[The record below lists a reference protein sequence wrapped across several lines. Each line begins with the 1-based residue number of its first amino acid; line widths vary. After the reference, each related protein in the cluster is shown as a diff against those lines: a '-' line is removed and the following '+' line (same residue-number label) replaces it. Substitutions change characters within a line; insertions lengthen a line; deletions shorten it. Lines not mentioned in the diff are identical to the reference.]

1 MALGKGIPVIN
12 GFDLNSKL
20 PLDSRTVADT
30 MEEMNKL
37 VTDGSVGDGQL
48 CYCKADKK
56 LYVLKEG
63 AWSEAG
69 GGGGGQ
75 IIDLNGQID
84 PNDNTK
90 ITQEG
95 YDLIQQAYEN
105 NTLLGISFVMFDTI
119 EAVCMFDYVS
129 LDIETMTN
137 TYCFKFEAGE
147 TIIFKIKS
155 DLTMVQSAQSSI
167 AVYSQFTDLWYEG
180 DYVSAIMS
188 NETIYKIPYTLI
200 YSRKDEYQN
209 ERLQFKND
217 TYDKTIYNIPTLPS
231 DASTKNYALNSVNG
245 ALTWNTIGNGLEIK
259 DGVIKVKQETQVFN
273 LNSENVI
280 PFYNTDLSSML
291 GYKLKITNN
300 TNAKTYGKT
309 FIEKLLNKDKYNK
322 IAKAS
327 ISLLEP
333 NTLNLYCE
341 ITNLYPIVTNGSAPS
356 LYSIMYFNSLA
367 IISIYC
373 DADNNDFIIDFRL
386 AHPDETT
393 LAQIQQILNLIANG
407 GVIRFNLLGE

>member
-1 MALGKGIPVIN
+1 MSTETTNKKIKIDN
-12 GFDLNSKL
+12 GTTFG
-20 PLDSRTVADT
+20 RTY
-30 MEEMNKL
+30 
-37 VTDGSVGDGQL
+37 TD
-48 CYCKADKK
+48 KAVDE
-56 LYVLKEG
+56 LLKN
-63 AWSEAG
+63 AG
-69 GGGGGQ
+69 GGGIPTANMNAETSQLDTSSLTAKDQYILASSDDGAGNIDYIPLQTYLLNDGYFNKEVKMQ
-75 IIDLNGQID
+75 INNHDFRLTLTDVSFQSYN
-84 PNDNTK
+84 NYAFNAKNTNVDF
-90 ITQEG
+90 T
-95 YDLIQQAYEN
+95 
-105 NTLLGISFVMFDTI
+105 NTLDGSYTWNKLGDIKYIAI
-119 EAVCMFDYVS
+119 EEQNV
-129 LDIETMTN
+129 LT
-137 TYCFKFEAGE
+137 GE
-147 TIIFKIKS
+147 
-155 DLTMVQSAQSSI
+155 
-167 AVYSQFTDLWYEG
+167 Y
-180 DYVSAIMS
+180 
-188 NETIYKIPYTLI
+188 
-200 YSRKDEYQN
+200 
-209 ERLQFKND
+209 
-217 TYDKTIYNIPTLPS
+217 TYDYLEISGGGTNIPSLPA

-245 ALTWNTIGNGLEIK
+245 TLTWNTIGNGLEIK

-341 ITNLYPIVTNGSAPS
+341 ITNLYPIVMNGSAPS
-356 LYSIMYFNSLA
+356 LYSIMYFSSLA

>member
-30 MEEMNKL
+30 KENMNKL

-56 LYVLKEG
+56 LYVLKDN
-63 AWSEAG
+63 AWSEVG
-69 GGGGGQ
+69 GSGGQ
-75 IIDLNGQID
+75 IIDINKQINPD
-84 PNDNTK
+84 GNT

-95 YDLIQQAYEN
+95 YDLIQQAYQN
-105 NTLLGISFVMFDTI
+105 NTLLGISFFMFDTI

-147 TIIFKIKS
+147 TIIFRIKS
-155 DLTMVQSAQSSI
+155 DLTITQSAQSSI

-200 YSRKDEYQN
+200 YTSKDAYQN

-231 DASTKNYALNSVNG
+231 DSETKTYTLQAVNG
-245 ALTWNTIGNGLEIK
+245 ALTWNTIGGNS
-259 DGVIKVKQETQVFN
+259 GVTV
-273 LNSENVI
+273 
-280 PFYNTDLSSML
+280 
-291 GYKLKITNN
+291 
-300 TNAKTYGKT
+300 T
-309 FIEKLLNKDKYNK
+309 FED
-322 IAKAS
+322 
-327 ISLLEP
+327 
-333 NTLNLYCE
+333 
-341 ITNLYPIVTNGSAPS
+341 
-356 LYSIMYFNSLA
+356 
-367 IISIYC
+367 
-373 DADNNDFIIDFRL
+373 
-386 AHPDETT
+386 
-393 LAQIQQILNLIANG
+393 
-407 GVIRFNLLGE
+407 